1 MNDHTGKTVPRPP
14 GVRDVLPDEAHAIR
28 QVVGQLEAD
37 LERFGYQLVDT
48 PVVEYA
54 DLFLTKVGDDLLRR
68 LYEFELRGR
77 SLCLRPEYTAAIAR
91 LYVENL
97 QHHPKPIRLQFSG
110 PIFRYETFGSYRSRQ
125 TTVVGAELLGA
136 SGPVADAEIVGLAH
150 HALRSLGIG
159 EPKLILGNIGLIAR
173 CLQHFDLD
181 RQTQQLIIGQIENL
195 RRPDRGRGYVMRQ
208 LGTLMESDLDG
219 LLGAALPSEDER
231 PVGIDDGLEAED
243 EIARVVDVMLGSA
256 VVDSHGSRSLEE
268 IASRLSAKLRRARQ
282 REDIV
287 RALEFVEGLCQLH
300 GTPGQVLDVLRERL
314 RGYGA
319 ALETLNGLAETIGLL
334 PYYGLREE
342 QIELEV
348 GLARGVAYHT
358 DIIFEIHAPTGPA
371 QHVCSG
377 GRYDDLLQLLGSSQ
391 PVPAAGFSIYVEPVI
406 EALDA
411 RWRVDAS
418 TRQADFLVLA
428 VTNDEVAHSIRAAQA
443 LRELGA
449 RVELDC
455 RPATSLKTRLGY
467 ADKRGFPYA
476 VIVGPDEVESGTL
489 SLREM
494 ATKRQTQWPL
504 EDAARLLKELGI
516 LTE

>member
-48 PVVEYA
+48 PIVEYA
-54 DLFLTKVGDDLLRR
+54 ELFLTKVGDDLLRR

-125 TTVVGAELLGA
+125 TTVVGAEMLGA

-150 HALRSLGIG
+150 HALRSVGIG

-195 RRPDRGRGYVMRQ
+195 RRPDRGRSYVMRQ
-208 LGTLMESDLDG
+208 LGTLMENLGG
-219 LLGAALPSEDER
+219 LLGAARPSEDER
-231 PVGIDDGLEAED
+231 VGIDGRPEAED
-243 EIARVVDVMLGSA
+243 EIARMVDLLGSA
-256 VVDSHGSRSLEE
+256 VIDSHGSRSLEE

-282 REDIV
+282 REEIV

-300 GTPGQVLDVLRERL
+300 GTPGQVLDALGERL

-319 ALETLNGLAETIGLL
+319 ALETLGGLAETIGLL
-334 PYYGLREE
+334 PHYGLREE

-358 DIIFEIHAPTGPA
+358 DIIFEMHAPTGPA

-391 PVPAAGFSIYVEPVI
+391 PVPAAGFSIYVEPAI
-406 EALDA
+406 EALA
-411 RWRVDAS
+411 ASEGVDAS
-418 TRQADFLVLA
+418 ARQADFLVLA
-428 VTNDEVAHSIRAAQA
+428 VTDGEVAHSIRAAQA

-494 ATKRQTQWPL
+494 ATKRQTQWRL
-504 EDAARLLKELGI
+504 EDVGRLLKELGV